1 MKKIDVKFVLKGLT
15 YVGLITM
22 IIIMMMIA
30 SSCSTEPKPEM
41 SQEEAANLTDSI
53 REEISGQMFIQYDY
67 TINAMTIVNMENAAA
82 ADNFLTDK
90 IGSYIL
96 LTGLDEMYLGYGIED
111 AGFTM
116 TYYTDGSTFTMNTD
130 LGFIDVVENGY
141 TSLYGYFAKEKDV
154 DSSYIMVGCFPATA
168 NGSIDTAFFGTDEE
182 TTPVDETA
190 NNSDPMVEET
200 TAAIDPEL
208 TDPSIRPSDLS
219 KCFTIDMFAQAK
231 RTTMSLLEDH
241 VGQWVHLTN
250 FYASYEGNSSY
261 LYAYVGSEN
270 WDQDG
275 EGTLQV
281 VGENGYL
288 NIALADGMTNE
299 FYGFVGI
306 DGMTQEI
313 YIGNIFAANEDTL
326 CSDPTG
332 PDGEPPSDW
341 GGSEPSSTIYIDED
355 ISSNAVRF
363 AAQHAGERIIY
374 EGTVNSIYGNY
385 VLLDWEYYV
394 YFSDPAQIWNFNED
408 DIIRIE
414 GSIYVDDFGL
424 VNFSDA
430 TLITVIN

>member
-53 REEISGQMFIQYDY
+53 REEISGQMFIQYDH

-82 ADNFLTDK
+82 ADNFLSDK

-261 LYAYVGSEN
+261 MYAYVGSEN

-332 PDGEPPSDW
+332 PDGEPPVS
-341 GGSEPSSTIYIDED
+341 SSTIYVQDD
-355 ISSNAVRF
+355 ILPNQARF
-363 AAQHAGERIIY
+363 ISQHANESIVY
-374 EGTVNSIYGNY
+374 EGTVSDIDSDRII
-385 VLLDWEYYV
+385 LDWYISV
-394 YFSDPAQIWNFNED
+394 YFTNPSEIWNINLNDEIRVEGYISE
-408 DIIRIE
+408 DIIGYLILE
-414 GSIYVDDFGL
+414 DSTL
-424 VNFSDA
+424 VY
-430 TLITVIN
+430 

>member
-141 TSLYGYFAKEKDV
+141 TSLYGYLAKEKNV
-154 DSSYIMVGCFPATA
+154 DSSYILVGCFPATA
-168 NGSIDTAFFGTDEE
+168 NGSVDTAFFGIDEE
-182 TTPVDETA
+182 TTPVGETT
-190 NNSDPMVEET
+190 NNSDHMVEET
-200 TAAIDPEL
+200 EAAVDPEL
-208 TDPSIRPSDLS
+208 TDPSTRPSDLS
-219 KCFTIDMFAQAK
+219 KCFIIDMYAQSE
-231 RTTMSLLEDH
+231 TDTMTLLEDH
-241 VGQWVHLTN
+241 LGEWVHLYNLNTT
-250 FYASYEGNSSY
+250 SPESGTTIM
-261 LYAYVGSEN
+261 YAYVGTEN
-270 WDQDG
+270 IGGGNANLQIAG
-275 EGTLQV
+275 EG
-281 VGENGYL
+281 GYL
-288 NIALADGMTNE
+288 NLALADGLTDE

-341 GGSEPSSTIYIDED
+341 GGSEPSSTIYVDED
-355 ISSNAVRF
+355 ISVNAVRF

-374 EGTVNSIYGNY
+374 EGTVNSIYENY

-394 YFSDPAQIWNFNED
+394 YFSDPTQIWNFNED

-414 GSIYVDDFGL
+414 GGICVDGFGL

-430 TLITVIN
+430 TLIAVIN

>member
-15 YVGLITM
+15 YVGLIIM

-30 SSCSTEPKPEM
+30 SSCSAEPKPEM

-53 REEISGQMFIQYDY
+53 REEISGQMFIQYDH

-82 ADNFLTDK
+82 ADNFLSDK

-141 TSLYGYFAKEKDV
+141 TSLYGYLAKEKDA
-154 DSSYIMVGCFPATA
+154 DSSYILVGCFPATA
-168 NGSIDTAFFGTDEE
+168 NGSVDTAFFGTDEE

-190 NNSDPMVEET
+190 KNSDPVVEET
-200 TAAIDPEL
+200 TAAVDPEL
-208 TDPSIRPSDLS
+208 TDPSTHPSDLS
-219 KCFTIDMFAQAK
+219 KCFTIDMFAQAE
-231 RTTMSLLEDH
+231 RTTMNLLEEH

-261 LYAYVGSEN
+261 MYAYVGSEN
-270 WDQDG
+270 WDMDG

-306 DGMTQEI
+306 DGMTREI

-332 PDGEPPSDW
+332 PDGEPPVS
-341 GGSEPSSTIYIDED
+341 SSTIYVQDD
-355 ISSNAVRF
+355 ILPNQARF
-363 AAQHAGERIIY
+363 ISQHTNESIVY
-374 EGTVNSIYGNY
+374 EGTVSDIDSDRII
-385 VLLDWEYYV
+385 LDWYISV
-394 YFSDPAQIWNFNED
+394 YFANPSEIWNINLNDEVRVEGYISED
-408 DIIRIE
+408 MIGNLTLE
-414 GSIYVDDFGL
+414 SSTL
-424 VNFSDA
+424 VY
-430 TLITVIN
+430 

>member
-30 SSCSTEPKPEM
+30 SSCSAEPKPEM

-53 REEISGQMFIQYDY
+53 REEISGQMFIQYDH

-82 ADNFLTDK
+82 ADNFLSDK

-141 TSLYGYFAKEKDV
+141 TSLYGYLAKEKDA
-154 DSSYIMVGCFPATA
+154 DSSYILVGCFPATA
-168 NGSIDTAFFGTDEE
+168 NGSVDTAFFGTDEE

-190 NNSDPMVEET
+190 NNSDPVVEET
-200 TAAIDPEL
+200 EAAVDPEL
-208 TDPSIRPSDLS
+208 TDPSTRPSDLS
-219 KCFTIDMFAQAK
+219 KCFIIDMYAQSE
-231 RTTMSLLEDH
+231 TDTMALLEDH
-241 VGQWVHLTN
+241 LGEWVHLYNLNTT
-250 FYASYEGNSSY
+250 SPESGTTIM
-261 LYAYVGSEN
+261 YAYVGTEN
-270 WDQDG
+270 ISGGNANLQIAG
-275 EGTLQV
+275 EG
-281 VGENGYL
+281 GYL
-288 NIALADGMTNE
+288 NLALADGLTDE

-332 PDGEPPSDW
+332 PDGEPPVS
-341 GGSEPSSTIYIDED
+341 SSTIYVQDD
-355 ISSNAVRF
+355 ILPNQARF
-363 AAQHAGERIIY
+363 ISQHANESIVY
-374 EGTVNSIYGNY
+374 EGTVSDIDSDRI
-385 VLLDWEYYV
+385 VLDWYISV
-394 YFSDPAQIWNFNED
+394 YFVNPSDIWNINLNDEVRVEGYISED
-408 DIIRIE
+408 MIGSLILE
-414 GSIYVDDFGL
+414 GSAL
-424 VNFSDA
+424 VY
-430 TLITVIN
+430 

>member
-53 REEISGQMFIQYDY
+53 REEISGQMFIQYDH

-82 ADNFLTDK
+82 ADNFLSDK

-261 LYAYVGSEN
+261 MYAYVGSEN

-332 PDGEPPSDW
+332 PDGEPPVS
-341 GGSEPSSTIYIDED
+341 SSTIYVQDD
-355 ISSNAVRF
+355 ILPNQARF
-363 AAQHAGERIIY
+363 ISQHANESIVY
-374 EGTVNSIYGNY
+374 EGTVSDIDSDRII
-385 VLLDWEYYV
+385 LDWYISV
-394 YFSDPAQIWNFNED
+394 YFTNPSEIWNINLNDEIRVEGYISED
-408 DIIRIE
+408 MIGYLILED
-414 GSIYVDDFGL
+414 STL
-424 VNFSDA
+424 VY
-430 TLITVIN
+430 

>member
-30 SSCSTEPKPEM
+30 SSCSAEPKPEM

-53 REEISGQMFIQYDY
+53 REEISGQMFIQYDH

-82 ADNFLTDK
+82 ADNFLSDK

-141 TSLYGYFAKEKDV
+141 TSLYGYLAKEKDA
-154 DSSYIMVGCFPATA
+154 DSSYILVGCFPATA
-168 NGSIDTAFFGTDEE
+168 NGSVDTAFFGTDEE
-182 TTPVDETA
+182 TTPVGETT
-190 NNSDPMVEET
+190 NNSDHMVEET
-200 TAAIDPEL
+200 EAAVDPEL
-208 TDPSIRPSDLS
+208 TDPSTRPSDLS
-219 KCFTIDMFAQAK
+219 KCFIIDMYAQSE
-231 RTTMSLLEDH
+231 TDTMALLEDH
-241 VGQWVHLTN
+241 LGEWVHLYNLNTT
-250 FYASYEGNSSY
+250 SPESGTTIM
-261 LYAYVGSEN
+261 YAYVGTEN
-270 WDQDG
+270 ISGGNANLQIAG
-275 EGTLQV
+275 EG
-281 VGENGYL
+281 GYL
-288 NIALADGMTNE
+288 NLALADGLTDE

-332 PDGEPPSDW
+332 PDGEPPVS
-341 GGSEPSSTIYIDED
+341 SSTIYVQDD
-355 ISSNAVRF
+355 ILPNQARF
-363 AAQHAGERIIY
+363 ISQHANESIVY
-374 EGTVNSIYGNY
+374 EGTVSDIDSDRI
-385 VLLDWEYYV
+385 VLDWYISV
-394 YFSDPAQIWNFNED
+394 YFVNPSDIWNINLNDEVRVEGYISED
-408 DIIRIE
+408 MIGSLILE
-414 GSIYVDDFGL
+414 GSAL
-424 VNFSDA
+424 VY
-430 TLITVIN
+430 

>member
-15 YVGLITM
+15 YVGLIAM

-141 TSLYGYFAKEKDV
+141 TSLYGYLAKEKDA
-154 DSSYIMVGCFPATA
+154 DSSYILVGCFPATA
-168 NGSIDTAFFGTDEE
+168 NGSVDTAFFGTDEE

-190 NNSDPMVEET
+190 NNSDPVVEET
-200 TAAIDPEL
+200 TAAVDPEL
-208 TDPSIRPSDLS
+208 TDPSTRPSDLS

-261 LYAYVGSEN
+261 MYAYVGSEN

-332 PDGEPPSDW
+332 PDGEPPVS
-341 GGSEPSSTIYIDED
+341 SSTIYVQDD
-355 ISSNAVRF
+355 ILPNQARF
-363 AAQHAGERIIY
+363 ISQHTNESIVY
-374 EGTVNSIYGNY
+374 EGTVSDIDSDRIVLDWYISIYFVNP
-385 VLLDWEYYV
+385 
-394 YFSDPAQIWNFNED
+394 SDIWNINLNDEVRVEGYISED
-408 DIIRIE
+408 MI
-414 GSIYVDDFGL
+414 GSLILEDSTL
-424 VNFSDA
+424 VY
-430 TLITVIN
+430 

>member
-15 YVGLITM
+15 YVGLIIM

-30 SSCSTEPKPEM
+30 SSCSAEPKPEM

-53 REEISGQMFIQYDY
+53 REEISGQMFIQYDH
-67 TINAMTIVNMENAAA
+67 TINAITIVNMENAAA
-82 ADNFLTDK
+82 ADNFLSDK

-116 TYYTDGSTFTMNTD
+116 TYYIDGSTFTMNTD

-141 TSLYGYFAKEKDV
+141 TSLYGYLAKEKDA
-154 DSSYIMVGCFPATA
+154 DYSYILVGCFPATA
-168 NGSIDTAFFGTDEE
+168 EGNVDTGFFGTGGEA
-182 TTPVDETA
+182 TPVDETT
-190 NNSDPMVEET
+190 NSSDPVVEET
-200 TAAIDPEL
+200 TAAVDPEL
-208 TDPSIRPSDLS
+208 TDPSTRPSDLN
-219 KCFTIDMFAQAK
+219 KCFTIDMFAQAE
-231 RTTMSLLEDH
+231 RTTMNLLEEH
-241 VGQWVHLTN
+241 MGQWVHLTN

-261 LYAYVGSEN
+261 MYAYVGSEN
-270 WDQDG
+270 WDMDG

-288 NIALADGMTNE
+288 NIALADGLTNE

-341 GGSEPSSTIYIDED
+341 GGSEPSSTIYVDED
-355 ISSNAVRF
+355 ISVNAVRF

-374 EGTVNSIYGNY
+374 EGTVNSIYENY
-385 VLLDWEYYV
+385 VLMDWEYYV
-394 YFSDPAQIWNFNED
+394 YFSDPTQTWNFNEND
-408 DIIRIE
+408 TIQIE
-414 GSIYVDDFGL
+414 GFIYLDDFGL

-430 TLITVIN
+430 TLIAVIN